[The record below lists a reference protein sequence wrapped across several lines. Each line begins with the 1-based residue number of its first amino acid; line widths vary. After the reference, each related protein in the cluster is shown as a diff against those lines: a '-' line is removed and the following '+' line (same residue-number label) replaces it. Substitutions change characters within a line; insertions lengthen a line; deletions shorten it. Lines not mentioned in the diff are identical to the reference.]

1 MKSIQ
6 ALTFT
11 PKYDELEDRVRVV
24 INYEDL
30 HNRVDFMMTRS
41 FVLKLFPTLEEFMIK
56 FYSGDVEIPVI
67 TPEVMKEKIQTQE
80 STNETDTT
88 NLELLKT
95 DNELLLEVSFGY
107 IAKSKKSVIKFKSA
121 NVEVVSQLDEESI
134 KQVFS
139 MIKSVIPFFSWGI
152 SQHI

>member
-11 PKYDELEDRVRVV
+11 PKYDELEDRLRVV
-24 INYEDL
+24 VNYEDA

-41 FVLKLFPTLEEFMIK
+41 FILKLFPTLEEFMIK
-56 FYSGDVEIPVI
+56 FYSGDIEIPVI
-67 TPEVMKEKIQTQE
+67 TPEVMKEKIKTE
-80 STNETDTT
+80 ASTNMTDIT
-88 NLELLKT
+88 NLELFKT

-107 IAKSKKSVIKFKSA
+107 IAASKKSLIKFKSA

-134 KQVFS
+134 KQIFS